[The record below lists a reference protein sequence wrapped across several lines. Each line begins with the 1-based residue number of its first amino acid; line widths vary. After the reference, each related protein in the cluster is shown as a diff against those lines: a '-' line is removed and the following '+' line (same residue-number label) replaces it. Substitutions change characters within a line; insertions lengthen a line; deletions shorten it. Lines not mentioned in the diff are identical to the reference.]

1 MVQRTLVLC
10 KPDAVQR
17 GLVGRIISRFED
29 KGLKIVAAKMLS
41 FDEALA
47 KKHYQEHVQKPF
59 FQELLSFITS
69 SPVVA
74 MAIEGRNAV
83 EIVRH
88 LMGET
93 NPQHASPGTIRGDF
107 GLNLTKNL
115 VHGSDSAA
123 SAERELA
130 LFFSPEEL
138 HTYERTLEEW
148 M

>member
-1 MVQRTLVLC
+1 MAVQRTLVLC

-17 GLVGRIISRFED
+17 GLVGQIISRFED
-29 KGLKIVAAKMLS
+29 KGLKIVAVKMLA

-47 KKHYQEHVQKPF
+47 NKHYQEHVQKPF
-59 FQELLSFITS
+59 FLELVSFITS

-83 EIVRH
+83 EVVRH

-93 NPQHASPGTIRGDF
+93 NPQHAAPGTIRGDF

-130 LFFSPEEL
+130 LLFSPKEL
-138 HTYERTLEEW
+138 YTYKRSLEE
-148 M
+148 